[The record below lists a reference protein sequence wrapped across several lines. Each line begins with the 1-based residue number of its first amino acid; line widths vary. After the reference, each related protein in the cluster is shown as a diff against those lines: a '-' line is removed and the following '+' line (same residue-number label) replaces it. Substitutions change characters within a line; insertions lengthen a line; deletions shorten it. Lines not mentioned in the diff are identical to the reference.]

1 MDLHELLT
9 YELSSVTLSLFNL
22 DGSMRKNAKSATM
35 SWLEQ
40 DLSIEKLP
48 STDEETMV
56 KVDFMAITHMVCTD
70 KIDCGTFEDLSDILL
85 SAQIGLVNRT

>member
-1 MDLHELLT
+1 
-9 YELSSVTLSLFNL
+9 
-22 DGSMRKNAKSATM
+22 MRKNAKSATM

-48 STDEETMV
+48 STDEETTV
-56 KVDFMAITHMVCTD
+56 KVDFMAIAYMVCTD
-70 KIDCGTFEDLSDILL
+70 KLDCGTFEDLSDILL